1 MKKVIKLIKDKF
13 VKIDFKLTAFLIVAF
28 LIPLFVDF
36 IKVNNIFDIL
46 LLLGSIV
53 TGEKVF
59 KDTCEHRYQYYMLAL
74 LLIFGC
80 VSGYKFISVKI
91 LNYDANDYTVALNF
105 SIRML
110 TLFMVSYPIYQ
121 KYIKKEE

>member
-1 MKKVIKLIKDKF
+1 MEKIIKLIKDKL
-13 VKIDFKLTAFLIVAF
+13 VKIDFKLFAFLLGAF
-28 LIPLFVDF
+28 FIPICID
-36 IKVNNIFDIL
+36 IMKVNNIFDIF
-46 LLLGSIV
+46 LLLGSI
-53 TGEKVF
+53 GACEKAF

-80 VSGYKFISVKI
+80 ISGYKFFSVKI
-91 LNYDANDYTVALNF
+91 LNYDANDCTVALNF

-110 TLFMVSYPIYQ
+110 TFFMVAYPTYQ